1 MIRFVYI
8 LLLAFLSVLSFK
20 SYSQQLEWKTGVNYF
35 FDNTEFAKSTITKD
49 QTMTG
54 THIAPEL
61 GVSWDSTHFVYGG
74 LDMLKLS
81 GSRNVID
88 SIHPI
93 AYYQYKSKSMSFYAG
108 AFPRGKLLS
117 NYSSLFFQDSI
128 YNFRPTLTGIF
139 WKVGQAKSFFTF
151 WMDWSGHQTFTDH
164 ETFFVGGSG
173 HHRMGRFF
181 VDFQSYMFHYASTMA
196 VKYHVTDNLLGHLS
210 FGADY
215 SNTTGLDTLMLAVG
229 VLGGVERDRTVFDKP
244 APQPVGAVVRFNVE
258 YKGIGT
264 DNMLYVGDP
273 RNVYYNKYNTNMY
286 WNNPFLQSNY
296 YLLNQV
302 YINLLKRQDVRI
314 RLVSRQ
320 HFSEGKLMF
329 EQYFTALV
337 SLDSSEKN
345 TDKSLPFLKRLL
357 GK

>member
-1 MIRFVYI
+1 MKRYFSFF
-8 LLLAFLSVLSFK
+8 LLTFISVFATC
-20 SYSQQLEWKTGVNYF
+20 SYSQKLEWKTGVNYF
-35 FDNTEFAKSTITKD
+35 FDNTEFARSTITKD

-93 AYYQYKSKSMSFYAG
+93 AYYQYKSKSMTFYAG

-128 YNFRPTLTGIF
+128 YNFRPNLTGVF
-139 WKVGQAKSFFTF
+139 WKVGEAKSFFTF
-151 WMDWSGHQTFTDH
+151 WMDWSGHQTYTDH

-173 HHRMGRFF
+173 HHKLGHFF
-181 VDFQSYMFHYASTMA
+181 MDFQSYMFHYASTMA
-196 VKYHVTDNLLGHLS
+196 VKFHVTDNILGHLS

-215 SNTTGLDTLMLAVG
+215 SDNTGLDTLMLAVG
-229 VLGGVERDRTVFDKP
+229 VLGGVERDRTIDRPDAK
-244 APQPVGAVVRFNVE
+244 PVGAVVRFNVE

-264 DNMLYVGDP
+264 DNILYVGDP
-273 RNVYYNKYNTNMY
+273 RDVYYDKYNTHMY
-286 WNNPFLQSNY
+286 WNNPFLRANY
-296 YLLNQV
+296 YLQNQV
-302 YINLLKRQDVRI
+302 YINLLKRQDVRV
-314 RLVSRQ
+314 RFVSRQ

-337 SLDSSEKN
+337 NLDSSEKN

-357 GK
+357 QK